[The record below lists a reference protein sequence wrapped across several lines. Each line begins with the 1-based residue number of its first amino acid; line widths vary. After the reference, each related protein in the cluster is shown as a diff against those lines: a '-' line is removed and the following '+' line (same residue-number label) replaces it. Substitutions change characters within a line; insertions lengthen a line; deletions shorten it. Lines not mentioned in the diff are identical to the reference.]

1 MTSERAYAWIWLP
14 GSTQPVACGILERYG
29 NRIHF
34 AYGRHYL
41 ARDDAVAL
49 YGIPLQPGRQIPD
62 DEIHLAFLDSAPDS
76 WGRRLINYRLRH
88 ESTWP
93 DVLTYL
99 TEGGSDRV
107 GALDFQASPEQYVA
121 RETQATLEEM
131 MEAADRVA
139 AGEPIPPQMEAALF
153 HGTSVGGARPKAA
166 LWEGDRALIAKFEM
180 RTDLHPEVNAEA
192 FALTLASWAGI
203 RVPASEVRHVAGKDV
218 LLVER
223 FDRLPDGQRR
233 LLVSA
238 YTLLGGGRASYV
250 ALADV
255 LRASGGEDDSREL
268 FARLTFNII
277 AGNIDDHSRNHAC
290 FWDGKNFELTP
301 AYDIVPQHP
310 YPAAAQQAMDISR
323 DGRRRANLACCVS
336 AADEYG
342 LSKNEARY
350 IIDRQIDTVH
360 TKWEEAAEQSRLSRE
375 QAELLMERQILN
387 PGALDGYAAA

>member
-14 GSTQPVACGILERYG
+14 GSTEPVACGILERSG
-29 NRIHF
+29 DSIHF
-34 AYGRHYL
+34 GYGRHYL
-41 ARDDAVAL
+41 ARDGAIAL

-62 DEIHLAFLDSAPDS
+62 GEIHLTFLDSAPDS
-76 WGRRLINYRLRH
+76 WGRRLINYRLRQ
-88 ESTWP
+88 ESTTP
-93 DVLTYL
+93 DILTYL
-99 TEGGSDRV
+99 TKGASDRV
-107 GALDFQASPEQYVA
+107 GALDFQARSEQYIA
-121 RETQATLEEM
+121 RDTEATLQEM

-139 AGEPIPPQMEAALF
+139 SGEPIPPHLEAALF

-192 FALTLASWAGI
+192 FALTLARWAGI
-203 RVPASEVRHVAGKDV
+203 HVPASDVRHVAGKEV

-250 ALADV
+250 ALADI
-255 LRASGGEDDSREL
+255 LRASGGENESREL

-277 AGNIDDHSRNHAC
+277 VGNIDDHARNHAC
-290 FWDGKNFELTP
+290 FWDGTNLQLTP

-310 YPAAAQQAMDISR
+310 YPAGAQQAMDISR
-323 DGRRRANLACCVS
+323 DGRRDANLAGCVD
-336 AADEYG
+336 AGGEYG
-342 LSKNEARY
+342 LSKNEARH
-350 IIDRQIDTVH
+350 IIDSQIDTVQ
-360 TKWEEAAEQSRLSRE
+360 TKWEEAADHSRLSRE
-375 QAELLMERQILN
+375 EAELLMERQILN
-387 PGALDGYAAA
+387 PGTLDGYAA